1 MKESPMPAARTERPI
16 SDGPVADGRD
26 SAGQGSAGPLA
37 SGPRGAADNDGAQTG
52 PICWFQG
59 RFQPLADARISVM
72 THGFLY
78 GTGIFEGI
86 RAYWNEE
93 QGQLY
98 ALKVREHVE
107 RIRNSCKVMLMEP
120 VPSVDQLSSIV
131 VEVARRNGWRE
142 DVYVRPTVYKST
154 EAIGVRL
161 HNLENDWVLVSVPFG
176 DYVDTN
182 RGITMGTVG
191 WRRVPDQALP
201 ARGKITGAYVNSAF
215 SKTEA
220 VLNGFDEAVVLTTD
234 GQVSEG
240 SAANIAIVRDNA
252 VITPPI
258 SDDILEGITRIGL
271 REICERELKMEW
283 VERSIDRSELYI
295 SDEVILF
302 GTGVQVAPVVEI
314 DHRKVGEGGIGPVG
328 QRVRDLYFD
337 IVRGKVPGYEHWLT
351 PVY

>member
-1 MKESPMPAARTERPI
+1 MPAAKTAAPL
-16 SDGPVADGRD
+16 D
-26 SAGQGSAGPLA
+26 AGPLA
-37 SGPRGAADNDGAQTG
+37 APVDGPAAAGT
-52 PICWFQG
+52 PIDRIVCWFQG

-78 GTGIFEGI
+78 GTAIFEGI

-98 ALKVREHVE
+98 GLKLLEHYTRMVR
-107 RIRNSCKVMLMEP
+107 NCKLMLMEP
-120 VPSVDQLSSIV
+120 PGAPGELVDLT
-131 VEVARRNGWRE
+131 VELLRRNGWRE

-161 HNLENDWVLVSVPFG
+161 HNLENDWVLVSLPFG
-176 DYVDTN
+176 DYVDTT

-191 WRRVPDQALP
+191 WRRVPDQSLP

-215 SKTEA
+215 AKTEA

-240 SAANIAIVRDNA
+240 SAANIAIVRDGV
-252 VITPPI
+252 VITPPV
-258 SDDILEGITRIGL
+258 SDDILEGITRHGL
-271 REICERELKMEW
+271 REICERELHLDW

-295 SDEVILF
+295 ADEVILF
-302 GTGVQVAPVVEI
+302 GTGVQVAPVIEI
-314 DHRKVGEGGIGPVG
+314 DHRKVGDGTIGPVG
-328 QRVRDLYFD
+328 GRIRDLYFD
-337 IVRGKVPGYEHWLT
+337 IVRGRVPGYEHWLT

>member
-1 MKESPMPAARTERPI
+1 MKESRMPASKDNGPI
-16 SDGPVADGRD
+16 DAGPIAGPVAT
-26 SAGQGSAGPLA
+26 LEA
-37 SGPRGAADNDGAQTG
+37 SDTPVS
-52 PICWFQG
+52 PIVCWFQG
-59 RFQPLADARISVM
+59 RFVPLSEARISVM

-93 QGQLY
+93 QGQLFG
-98 ALKVREHVE
+98 LKLLDHYTRLVR
-107 RIRNSCKVMLMEP
+107 NCKLMLMEP
-120 VPSVDQLSSIV
+120 PGTPGDLVDLT
-131 VEVARRNGWRE
+131 VELLRRNGWRE
-142 DVYVRPTVYKST
+142 DVYIRPTVYKST

-161 HNLENDWVLVSVPFG
+161 HNLENDWVLVSLPFG

-215 SKTEA
+215 AKSEA
-220 VLNGFDEAVVLTTD
+220 VLNGFDEAVVLTTE

-240 SAANIAIVRDNA
+240 SAANIAIVRDHA
-252 VITPPI
+252 VITPSI
-258 SDDILEGITRIGL
+258 SDDILEGITRTGI
-271 REICERELKMEW
+271 REIAERELEMEW

-295 SDEVILF
+295 ADEVLLF
-302 GTGVQVAPVVEI
+302 GTGVQVAPVIEI
-314 DHRKVGEGGIGPVG
+314 DHRKIGDGSIGPVG
-328 QRVRDLYFD
+328 GRIRDLYFD
-337 IVRGKVPGYEHWLT
+337 IVRGRVPGYEHWLT

>member
-1 MKESPMPAARTERPI
+1 MPAAKTAA
-16 SDGPVADGRD
+16 SLD
-26 SAGQGSAGPLA
+26 AGPIA
-37 SGPRGAADNDGAQTG
+37 SEPVS
-52 PICWFQG
+52 PVVCWFQG

-98 ALKVREHVE
+98 GLRLREHFTRLVKNC
-107 RIRNSCKVMLMEP
+107 RLMLMEP
-120 VPSVDQLSSIV
+120 PGTPAELVDLT
-131 VEVARRNGWRE
+131 VELLRRNGWRE
-142 DVYVRPTVYKST
+142 DVYIRPTVYKST

-161 HNLENDWVLVSVPFG
+161 HNLENDWVLVSLPFG
-176 DYVDTN
+176 DYVDTT

-191 WRRVPDQALP
+191 WRRVPDESLP

-234 GQVSEG
+234 GHVSEG
-240 SAANIAIVRDNA
+240 SAANIAIVRDGT
-252 VITPPI
+252 VITPPVY
-258 SDDILEGITRIGL
+258 DDILEGITRLGL
-271 REICERELKMEW
+271 KEICARELEMPW
-283 VERSIDRSELYI
+283 LERRIDRSELYTA
-295 SDEVILF
+295 DEVILF
-302 GTGVQVAPVVEI
+302 GTGVQVAPVVDI
-314 DHRKVGEGGIGPVG
+314 DHRKVGDGTIGPVG

>member
-1 MKESPMPAARTERPI
+1 MPAAKTERSI
-16 SDGPVADGRD
+16 SDATGSDGRV
-26 SAGQGSAGPLA
+26 SATVDAGPLA
-37 SGPRGAADNDGAQTG
+37 TASEEAPVS
-52 PICWFQG
+52 PVVCWFQG
-59 RFQPLADARISVM
+59 KFQPLADARISVM

-86 RAYWNEE
+86 RAYWNAD

-98 ALKVREHVE
+98 GLKLVEHFTRLVK
-107 RIRNSCKVMLMEP
+107 NCKLMLMEP
-120 VPSVDQLSSIV
+120 PGTPSELVDLT
-131 VEVARRNGWRE
+131 VELLRRNGWRE

-161 HNLENDWVLVSVPFG
+161 HNLENDFVLVSVPFG

-215 SKTEA
+215 SKSEA
-220 VLNGFDEAVVLTTD
+220 VLNGFDEAVVLTVE
-234 GQVSEG
+234 GHVSEG
-240 SAANIAIVRDNA
+240 SAANIAMVRDGT
-252 VITPPI
+252 VITPPV
-258 SDDILEGITRIGL
+258 SDDILEGVTRMGL
-271 REICERELKMEW
+271 KEICARELELPW
-283 VERSIDRSELYI
+283 VERSIDRSELFLA
-295 SDEVILF
+295 DEVILF

-314 DHRKVGEGGIGPVG
+314 DHRPIGAGGIGPVG
-328 QRVRDLYFD
+328 KRLRDLYFD
-337 IVRGKVPGYEHWLT
+337 IVRGKVPGYDHWLT

>member
-1 MKESPMPAARTERPI
+1 MPAAKTEH
-16 SDGPVADGRD
+16 PVSEGQE
-26 SAGQGSAGPLA
+26 SAGQGRAGPLA
-37 SGPRGAADNDGAQTG
+37 SGRLGPAATDGA
-52 PICWFQG
+52 PVSPVCWFQG

-98 ALKVREHVE
+98 GLKLNEHFTRLVR
-107 RIRNSCKVMLMEP
+107 NCKLMLMEP
-120 VPSVDQLSSIV
+120 PGTPAELVDLT
-131 VEVARRNGWRE
+131 VELLRRNAWRE

-161 HNLENDWVLVSVPFG
+161 HNLENDWVLVTVPFG
-176 DYVDTN
+176 DYVDTT

-220 VLNGFDEAVVLTTD
+220 VLNGFDEAVVLTVD
-234 GQVSEG
+234 GHVSEG
-240 SAANIAIVRDNA
+240 SAANIALVRDGM
-252 VITPPI
+252 VVTPPVH
-258 SDDILEGITRIGL
+258 DDILEGITRMGL
-271 REICERELKMEW
+271 KEIVTRELEMPW
-283 VERSIDRSELYI
+283 VERSVDRSELYTA
-295 SDEVILF
+295 DEVILF

-314 DHRKVGEGGIGPVG
+314 DHRKIGEGGIGPVG